1 MGTILWRECDND
13 NKSFFALS
21 FILHSFLISF
31 FFFCVF
37 DICASSLCFH
47 NENPSVVA
55 SAAILELCVLNVQRF
70 KGSIYINL

>member
-1 MGTILWRECDND
+1 MGTILWRECDYK
-13 NKSFFALS
+13 KSFFALS

-37 DICASSLCFH
+37 DIGTSSLCFH
-47 NENPSVVA
+47 NENLSVVA

>member
-1 MGTILWRECDND
+1 MGTILWRECDYD

-21 FILHSFLISF
+21 FVLHSFLISF
-31 FFFCVF
+31 FCVF
-37 DICASSLCFH
+37 DIGASSLCFH